1 MFTSSEKKMPQTMFG
16 ISMKSFF
23 CPLLS
28 FCIWSLIVVLLPSL
42 STATDSEEKPRLPMA
57 MEVFLKKPEHH
68 QYELHVHLTNIS
80 DEPVEVDVRDL
91 PWNPTDGPTWLSVF
105 RMDAQQ
111 SPIKQYYPLG
121 RFGSRRVRLVP
132 GESIQDT
139 IALNPRIPSL
149 LGDIEQFGVRLQW
162 DCPPAHLQFV
172 CKTGSPNFLTIP
184 QADPGKPDEY
194 VIDHQACLALEN
206 QIGLIKIPPDQNVM
220 FVLIAEFVMM
230 DLKNMKSLLLEVDDY
245 VQRCHPMWTNSWAVS
260 FVTDKK
266 FVGFLS
272 EGENRRYFGEGLWQ
286 AANVGQ
292 YSSQIRTLFRFPW
305 IKKRAD
311 TVYLSLYQLE
321 RQGHS

>member
-1 MFTSSEKKMPQTMFG
+1 MKQLIFSKFIFCLWG
-16 ISMKSFF
+16 IF
-23 CPLLS
+23 CVLS
-28 FCIWSLIVVLLPSL
+28 PSICE
-42 STATDSEEKPRLPMA
+42 AADSEEKPRLPLA
-57 MEVFLKKPEHH
+57 MEVFLKKPETRL
-68 QYELHVHLTNIS
+68 YELHIHLTNIS

-105 RMDAQQ
+105 RMDAQH

-121 RFGSRRVRLVP
+121 RFGSRRVRLMP

-172 CKTGSPNFLTIP
+172 CKTGSPNFLMIP

-194 VIDHQACLALEN
+194 VIDHQACLALKHH
-206 QIGLIKIPPDQNVM
+206 IGLIKIPPDQNVL
-220 FVLIAEFVMM
+220 FVLIAESVMM
-230 DLKNMKSLLLEVDDY
+230 DLKSMKSLLLEVDDY

-311 TVYLSLYQLE
+311 TVYLSLFQLE
-321 RQGHS
+321 QQDHS